1 MTEKL
6 LLVEPYR
13 LMRQEIRQSSTE
25 EFKGISDRDGEFH
38 LRLYGSTRGRIN
50 EEGLNRKSKIWIVI
64 WILDFV
70 QDLLWAEAIQYR
82 SLDRKLFV

>member
-25 EFKGISDRDGEFH
+25 EFKGISDRDRKFH

-70 QDLLWAEAIQYR
+70 
-82 SLDRKLFV
+82 